1 MPTSPR
7 VRVYLGCSLD
17 GCIAGPDND
26 LSFLHAPGPEG
37 APPAADGS
45 LGYEAF
51 MAQVGAMLMGRT
63 TYDTVAGMGIPWPY
77 GETPVLV
84 ATTRP
89 LADAPPTVRAVS
101 GEIADLVAQARTTAG
116 DRDVYLD
123 GGALVRSAL
132 SAGLVDELT
141 LTMLPIVLGRGVR
154 LFDGLDTA
162 VPLVFTGH
170 HDAGMGMVQLTARP
184 REERPA

>member
-1 MPTSPR
+1 MPDSPR
-7 VRVYLGCSLD
+7 IRVFLGCSLD

-26 LSFLHAPGPEG
+26 LSFLHAPGPAD
-37 APPAADGS
+37 APPAAPGS
-45 LGYEAF
+45 LGFEDF
-51 MAQVGAMLMGRT
+51 MGQVGALLMGRT
-63 TYDTVAGMGIPWPY
+63 TYDTVAAMDVPWPY

-89 LADAPPTVRAVS
+89 IEGAPETVRAV
-101 GEIADLVAQARTTAG
+101 GGPIAAMVAQARAAAG

-141 LTMLPIVLGRGVR
+141 LTMLPIVLGAGIR
-154 LFDGLDTA
+154 LFDGLPEA
-162 VPLVFTGH
+162 VALEFTGH

-184 REERPA
+184 RRERPA